1 MAKIVSVVV
10 GLSDTTRCGGVENE
24 ITRPK
29 SSRGAVVSVEDDAVR
44 EVSDAQ
50 AHRTRT
56 ASAYRHRRS
65 AP

>member
-44 EVSDAQ
+44 GLSGAQ
-50 AHRTRT
+50 AQSS
-56 ASAYRHRRS
+56 SAHDT
-65 AP
+65 